1 MYGQENVPGKSQ
13 SIRNKVSVTRNNE
26 KTSEIQR
33 IEIKAIR
40 LWSDWNLGLKQWA
53 KEKVKS
59 VREIGTVII
68 IILKKTT

>member
-1 MYGQENVPGKSQ
+1 MYGQENIPGKSQ
-13 SIRNKVSVTRNNE
+13 LIRNKVSVTRNNE

-59 VREIGTVII
+59 VR
-68 IILKKTT
+68 

>member
-13 SIRNKVSVTRNNE
+13 STRNKVPLTRNNE

-59 VREIGTVII
+59 VSEIGTVII
-68 IILKKTT
+68 II